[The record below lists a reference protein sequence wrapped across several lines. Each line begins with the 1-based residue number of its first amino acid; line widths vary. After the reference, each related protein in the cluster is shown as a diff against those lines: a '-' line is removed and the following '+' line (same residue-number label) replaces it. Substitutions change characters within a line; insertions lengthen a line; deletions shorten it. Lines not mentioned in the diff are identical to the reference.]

1 MEGKYEIRVLKK
13 QIEIAINTL
22 KSMSEQEQDSC
33 KKLDL
38 DYVITVLTNK
48 AHGSMPF

>member
-1 MEGKYEIRVLKK
+1 MEEKYEIRVLKK
-13 QIEIAINTL
+13 QVEIATNTL
-22 KSMSEQEQDSC
+22 KRMSEQEQDSC

-48 AHGSMPF
+48 PHGRMPF